1 MQFEFDEKKNLRNKQ
16 KHGIDFDQIQTLWKS
31 PFVELASKYADEPR
45 RLVIGTVADI
55 VWTVIVTH
63 RDEKIRIISA
73 RRARD
78 DEKEVY
84 KKLRKDHSG

>member
-1 MQFEFDEKKNLRNKQ
+1 MQFEFDAKKSLRNKQ
-16 KHGIDFDQIQTLWKS
+16 KHGVDFNQIQKLWKS
-31 PFVELASKYADEPR
+31 PFVELVSKYEDEPR
-45 RLVIGTVADI
+45 RLVIGTLADT

-73 RRARD
+73 RRARE

-84 KKLRKDHSG
+84 QKLRKNHSG

>member
-1 MQFEFDEKKNLRNKQ
+1 M
-16 KHGIDFDQIQTLWKS
+16 
-31 PFVELASKYADEPR
+31 ELASRYEDEPR
-45 RLVIGTVADI
+45 RLVIGPLADA

-63 RDEKIRIISA
+63 RDEKVRIISA

-84 KKLRKDHSG
+84 QKLRKHHSEKS